1 MLYVLEH
8 DTIPVDPSLHA
19 FMHACTYEKVVFD
32 GARAGATGWWQIY
45 PLNVVESGT
54 AVRFKGVRGLIVD
67 MRAGGPLAWC
77 NIFMLVL
84 R

>member
-54 AVRFKGVRGLIVD
+54 AVRFKGCVGLLLICGQV
-67 MRAGGPLAWC
+67 AHWPGVIYLCWY
-77 NIFMLVL
+77 
-84 R
+84 